1 MARSLLLKIAMIQRQ
16 RRRRRGRVLYILID
30 LLPKAAAAAA
40 VVREGEEATLPR
52 LPVHSLL
59 TFEREPAKPRV
70 VGGSGGGGS

>member
-16 RRRRRGRVLYILID
+16 GRRRRGRVLYILID
-30 LLPKAAAAAA
+30 LLPKAAAAA

-52 LPVHSLL
+52 LPFHSLL